1 MYITINGNKKEID
14 NNKNLQD
21 LLKYFFE
28 KDEGIIVEL
37 NEKIIHRDHWKEL
50 PLKEGDVI
58 ELIQFIG
65 GG

>member
-1 MYITINGNKKEID
+1 MDITINGNKKEID
-14 NNKNLQD
+14 NGKNLQD
-21 LLKYFFE
+21 LLNYFFE

-37 NEKIIHRDHWKEL
+37 NKEIIHRDQWKAQ

-58 ELIQFIG
+58 ELIQFVG